1 MSQHWSDS
9 PPDRIVTMPRC
20 PSLNALWVRA
30 PGKPRVRSE
39 AYRDWARAAGWD
51 VKRQLVGATSIDCR
65 FNCLIEVPIT
75 RRDSDNWSKAVL
87 DLCESVGAISNDGN
101 LNELF
106 VRPVPREDVMVALWV
121 LPEMGAVRKP
131 AAACVR
137 ATRTRRHAP
146 KRRALT
152 WLAPGKMP
160 P

>member
-1 MSQHWSDS
+1 MTAHWSDTQ
-9 PPDRIVTMPRC
+9 PDRIVTMPRC

-51 VKRQLVGATSIDCR
+51 VKRQLVGAAPIDCR
-65 FNCLIEVPIT
+65 FNCIIEVPIT
-75 RRDSDNWSKAVL
+75 RRDTDNWSKAVL

-121 LPEMGAVRKP
+121 LPEMGAVRRP
-131 AAACVR
+131 AAPR
-137 ATRTRRHAP
+137 ARPVMRRHAP

-160 P
+160 V